1 MNFKINLAGTVPTNI
16 YIYIYI
22 YIYSLEIFIVLFRER
37 ERERER
43 ENRGVGHHEP
53 ELVAEHVGA
62 SEIKCQKSTF
72 YKVNFQ
78 SVNTTKNVLVGT
90 VSKIN

>member
-22 YIYSLEIFIVLFRER
+22 YIYYRYIYCFSKR

-43 ENRGVGHHEP
+43 ENRGVVHHEP

-62 SEIKCQKSTF
+62 SEVKCQKSTLF
-72 YKVNFQ
+72 KVNFE

-90 VSKIN
+90 VNCTH